1 MADRAARARISLGD
15 LTLYLV
21 AFRQGQAAIQSALA
35 SIGSLYEDGLF
46 VSNLF
51 AYLDITT
58 SGESPRARATSTGR
72 GHSQRIEFRDVAF
85 RYPGSDRDA
94 VRGVNLLIEPGEKLA
109 LVGDNGAGKSTLIK
123 LLLRLYDPTQGAIL
137 YGGVDLRD
145 FDPHDLRDRIGVL
158 FQDYVRYQFTA
169 RENVGVGWVPAI
181 DDVPRIER
189 AVDDG
194 GARSVID

>member
-1 MADRAARARISLGD
+1 
-15 LTLYLV
+15 
-21 AFRQGQAAIQSALA
+21 
-35 SIGSLYEDGLF
+35 EGLF
-46 VSNLF
+46 VSNLL
-51 AYLDITT
+51 AYRDITA

-72 GHSQRIEFRDVAF
+72 GHSQLIEFREVAF

-94 VRGVNLLIEPGEKLA
+94 LRGVNLLIEPGEKLA

-145 FDPHDLRDRIGVL
+145 FDPRDLRDRIGVL

-169 RENVGVGWVPAI
+169 LENVGLGEVHAI
-181 DDVPRIER
+181 SDRPRIEA
-189 AVDDG
+189 AVDRA
-194 GARSVID
+194 GARTVVDSLPHKLDTML